1 MKKILFICP
10 YPVNTIPGQRL
21 KYEQYFKF
29 LKITITPA
37 LLDRFLILKS
47 MKYSF

>member
-1 MKKILFICP
+1 MKKKILFICP

-29 LKITITPA
+29 FEENNFTCDVKP
-37 LLDRFLILKS
+37 F
-47 MKYSF
+47 FN